1 MGAQVRILPV
11 SNFLNL
17 RPKLCPHIVQFE
29 SSMSAGLEMRFF
41 TTISHVRLAEWSKAW
56 DLSSHNRKI
65 AWVRTPHLT
74 KVILHLS
81 IYWRTKQFSQPAGF
95 EPARGNPIGFQV
107 QRLNHSAT
115 TALIC
120 TVHRSGWQKI
130 NNILLENSYNSW
142 SNLPFLIPSTVISQ
156 ELNQC

>member
-1 MGAQVRILPV
+1 
-11 SNFLNL
+11 
-17 RPKLCPHIVQFE
+17 
-29 SSMSAGLEMRFF
+29 MSAGLEMRFF
-41 TTISHVRLAEWSKAW
+41 IIISHVRLAEWSKAW

-120 TVHRSGWQKI
+120 IAHRSGWQKI
-130 NNILLENSYNSW
+130 NNILPEHETFHP
-142 SNLPFLIPSTVISQ
+142 LPTHTQTHKRNICLHFYGGNIYIDTKPDNPPSLLTFLNIHKYM
-156 ELNQC
+156 